1 MRWGAWWRVGARSWE
16 EEKMGRLSAQGAAIT
31 FFAWW
36 RGISHEAGAGKP
48 GREATPQIN
57 GQTSITIAQ
66 SISTLSTGKSE
77 PAIFLSFA
85 LRVR

>member
-1 MRWGAWWRVGARSWE
+1 M
-16 EEKMGRLSAQGAAIT
+16 KQAQQAQ
-31 FFAWW
+31 
-36 RGISHEAGAGKP
+36 EGK
-48 GREATPQIN
+48 GVHTTPQIN

-85 LRVR
+85 LRVNRLRRGPCAVFPVVGAQVRGWAELAHERHAGG